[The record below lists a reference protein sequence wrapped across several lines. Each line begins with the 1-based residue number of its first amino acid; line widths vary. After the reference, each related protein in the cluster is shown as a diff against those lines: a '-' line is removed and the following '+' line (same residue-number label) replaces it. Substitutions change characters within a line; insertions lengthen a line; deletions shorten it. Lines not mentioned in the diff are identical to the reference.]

1 LSTHS
6 ERKRIILVV
15 DTGVDDALAL
25 ALAVRHPAIQLDA
38 VLTSCGNVGLEL
50 ATLNTLRV
58 LDWLGATDVPVIAG
72 ADCPLEAPFVDAAYW
87 HGADG
92 LGGAR
97 LPVSGRSALDDAPG
111 YLVERLLAEPG
122 EITVVCTGPLTNLAL
137 ALRRDPGIV
146 GNVKEVVL
154 MGGAVQLPGNTT
166 PTAEYNVYADPEAA
180 AVVFNQDWS
189 LTMVGL
195 DVTQQVLL
203 TAEEVGRLAHETSP
217 EAVLLREV
225 TRDQF
230 VHKGLESIALHD
242 PLAVGVALDPTLVQ
256 TTSGPVRVETRG
268 EYTRGQTVFDLR
280 PRAPRTPSNT
290 RVCMQVSAERFRRM
304 FFSALGVFPEA
315 A

>member
-1 LSTHS
+1 M
-6 ERKRIILVV
+6 ILVV

-25 ALAVRHPAIQLDA
+25 ALAVRHPTIQLDA

-50 ATLNTLRV
+50 ATANTLRV
-58 LDWLGATDVPVIAG
+58 LDWLGATDVPVVAG
-72 ADCPLEAPFVDAAYW
+72 AECPLEAPFIDAAYW

-92 LGGAR
+92 LGGAQ
-97 LPVSGRSALDDAPG
+97 LPVSQRVALEDAPG

-137 ALRRDPGIV
+137 AVRRDLGIV
-146 GNVKEVVL
+146 TRVKDVVL

-166 PTAEYNVYADPEAA
+166 PTAEYNIYADPEAA
-180 AVVFNQDWS
+180 AIVFNQDWP

-203 TAEEVGRLAHETSP
+203 TAKEVGRLANETSV

-225 TRDQF
+225 TRDLL
-230 VHKGLESIALHD
+230 VVKGMQSMALHD
-242 PLAVGVALDPTLVQ
+242 PLAVGVALEPTLVQ
-256 TTSGPVRVETRG
+256 TMEGQVRVEARG

-280 PRAPRTPSNT
+280 PRAPRPASNT
-290 RVCMQVSAERFRRM
+290 RVCVQVDAARFRRM
-304 FFSALGVFPEA
+304 FFDALGVFPDA
-315 A
+315 R